1 MRFRLVLVFILSS
14 FLLFSCG
21 SDDEVNGNTEE
32 SPARTVE
39 VTREVT
45 VERTVVSEEAGPDE
59 ERTAGET
66 MPAVTAPVGGTD
78 GDVAG
83 QGGTTGEK
91 LPGPAVPSEADIER
105 NIGDEA
111 TLETGNSVAVLS
123 GESGISSEDSVYEA
137 REGMEFFVIEAEVCV
152 QESAGEPTYFTPR
165 EFSLQASDDVR
176 RLASVPAKL
185 PALRGSS
192 VEPGEC
198 NSGNITFQIE
208 EGEEPQSVLFEGS
221 SDVIWELQE
230 G

>member
-1 MRFRLVLVFILSS
+1 MNLVF
-14 FLLFSCG
+14 
-21 SDDEVNGNTEE
+21 
-32 SPARTVE
+32 
-39 VTREVT
+39 
-45 VERTVVSEEAGPDE
+45 
-59 ERTAGET
+59 
-66 MPAVTAPVGGTD
+66 
-78 GDVAG
+78 
-83 QGGTTGEK
+83 
-91 LPGPAVPSEADIER
+91 LPK
-105 NIGDEA
+105 
-111 TLETGNSVAVLS
+111 T
-123 GESGISSEDSVYEA
+123 SVYEA

-152 QESAGEPTYFTPR
+152 QESAEEPTYFTPR

>member
-59 ERTAGET
+59 EQTAGET

-78 GDVAG
+78 GDIAG

-152 QESAGEPTYFTPR
+152 QESAEEPTYFTPR